1 MVHSPVC
8 RLLSKTTSACEV
20 CKRRVDPEFSAI
32 TIRLT
37 TPLSLSVSHRQAQ
50 WSSARRTATSLR
62 WARRMKTPL
71 LDQYEIPG
79 TRLAFRAARRVDQ
92 RPPSQRGSFQSH
104 LVQTR
109 AALFV
114 NPRPSSASSD

>member
-37 TPLSLSVSHRQAQ
+37 TPLSLSVSHRPAQ

-62 WARRMKTPL
+62 WARRMKTPP
-71 LDQYEIPG
+71 LDQCETRG
-79 TRLAFRAARRVDQ
+79 TQLAFRAARRVD
-92 RPPSQRGSFQSH
+92 RPPRSEEHTSELQSPCN
-104 LVQTR
+104 LVCR
-109 AALFV
+109 LLLEK
-114 NPRPSSASSD
+114 